1 MKRKNEIKIM
11 LNKIERKLW
20 WCSFYFALFE
30 RLEGVKNNPSHCQSS
45 PARSNIRQAP

>member
-1 MKRKNEIKIM
+1 MKNKNEIKLR

-30 RLEGVKNNPSHCQSS
+30 RLEGVKKQSVS
-45 PARSNIRQAP
+45 LSIIPCPL